1 MEVPKIPAKIFIFE
15 EILKGTFQ
23 LSVEHSIFHLEFM
36 SVCVGTLLLFKPCS
50 SYYSG
55 FGMLPGTKSIYI
67 STASL
72 QELKELGKYGYFFRV
87 YHSNETD

>member
-1 MEVPKIPAKIFIFE
+1 MGVPKIPAKIFIFE

-36 SVCVGTLLLFKPCS
+36 SVCIAALLLFKPCS

-55 FGMLPGTKSIYI
+55 FGMLSGQKAYTFQLLPYKNQGQI
-67 STASL
+67 SDM
-72 QELKELGKYGYFFRV
+72 R
-87 YHSNETD
+87 